1 MQGCNKEL
9 NFLAEEQNKIK
20 KQDWS
25 DHMLD
30 PPDVRRQYEVR
41 INAFLSQMKNRI
53 ERLTNHEVWPVQCD
67 RSCFGSVP
75 GWIHT

>member
-53 ERLTNHEVWPVQCD
+53 EPTNQPTK
-67 RSCFGSVP
+67 SCFGSVP